1 MVLSISV
8 LPVEALDDASVTSV
22 VLEAAAGSQ
31 VWVGARQLGH
41 LNLPVTIL
49 KSALER
55 EREQQIFHIENG
67 LVGLDS
73 LNKIL
78 IPHTAR

>member
-49 KSALER
+49 KSTLER
-55 EREQQIFHIENG
+55 
-67 LVGLDS
+67 
-73 LNKIL
+73 
-78 IPHTAR
+78 